1 MDILHIPF
9 RRRIECGRRNGAGD
23 PMEDRFSS
31 LRCREVI
38 NICDGCRLGC
48 VSDVVIDLKCGR
60 VAALVVPVPCR
71 LFGLLGR
78 RDDYVI
84 PWEQVRRVGADII
97 LIESELDKTRC
108 PRRKREFF

>member
-1 MDILHIPF
+1 
-9 RRRIECGRRNGAGD
+9 
-23 PMEDRFSS
+23 MEDRFSS

-84 PWEQVRRVGADII
+84 PWEQVRCSHGITSVSYTHLTLPTTERV
-97 LIESELDKTRC
+97 
-108 PRRKREFF
+108 

>member
-1 MDILHIPF
+1 
-9 RRRIECGRRNGAGD
+9 
-23 PMEDRFSS
+23 
-31 LRCREVI
+31 
-38 NICDGCRLGC
+38 
-48 VSDVVIDLKCGR
+48 

-108 PRRKREFF
+108 PRRKKEFF

>member
-1 MDILHIPF
+1 
-9 RRRIECGRRNGAGD
+9 
-23 PMEDRFSS
+23 MEDRFSS

-78 RDDYVI
+78 
-84 PWEQVRRVGADII
+84 VGADII

>member
-1 MDILHIPF
+1 
-9 RRRIECGRRNGAGD
+9 
-23 PMEDRFSS
+23 MEDRFSS

-97 LIESELDKTRC
+97 LLESELDKTRC
-108 PRRKREFF
+108 PRRKKEFF

>member
-1 MDILHIPF
+1 MAVVSMKSLLEAGVHF
-9 RRRIECGRRNGAGD
+9 GHQTRRWNPKMAPYIYTERNG
-23 PMEDRFSS
+23 
-31 LRCREVI
+31 I
-38 NICDGCRLGC
+38 YI
-48 VSDVVIDLKCGR
+48 IDLKCGR

-108 PRRKREFF
+108 PRRKKEFF

>member
-1 MDILHIPF
+1 MGQVIRWKTGFP
-9 RRRIECGRRNGAGD
+9 RCAAAR
-23 PMEDRFSS
+23 SS
-31 LRCREVI
+31 I
-38 NICDGCRLGC
+38 ICDGCRLGC

-108 PRRKREFF
+108 PRRKKEFF

>member
-1 MDILHIPF
+1 M
-9 RRRIECGRRNGAGD
+9 
-23 PMEDRFSS
+23 
-31 LRCREVI
+31 
-38 NICDGCRLGC
+38 
-48 VSDVVIDLKCGR
+48 SDVVIDLKCGR

-97 LIESELDKTRC
+97 LIESELDKTRV
-108 PRRKREFF
+108 PAEEGIFLRNRKNRTSFSQKTLEN

>member
-1 MDILHIPF
+1 MGQVIRWKTGFPRCAAARSSISATA
-9 RRRIECGRRNGAGD
+9 AG
-23 PMEDRFSS
+23 SA
-31 LRCREVI
+31 
-38 NICDGCRLGC
+38 
-48 VSDVVIDLKCGR
+48 DVVIDLKCGR

-108 PRRKREFF
+108 PRRKKEFF

>member
-1 MDILHIPF
+1 
-9 RRRIECGRRNGAGD
+9 
-23 PMEDRFSS
+23 MEDRFSLAALPRGHQY
-31 LRCREVI
+31 LR
-38 NICDGCRLGC
+38 RLQARL

-84 PWEQVRRVGADII
+84 PWEQVRRVGADVFSLSPSWIRPAVPAGRRNF
-97 LIESELDKTRC
+97 SEKSEKSDQFFAKTL
-108 PRRKREFF
+108 EN